1 MFTDNPTIP
10 AQLEVLLDVVHVM
23 AGRKATDESLR
34 QLIQP
39 RGLKDVGERSAQ
51 VKNHLSAAAEL
62 GLIRIDESK
71 NVRLKYHVR
80 GQHQPREAIIEA
92 FDRIAM
98 ADAQVEKWA
107 GRFYSFLLLV
117 EGDAVIGSEEAARL
131 TQQFMAG
138 LPSHVSRDNPMNQE
152 KFRALMRWY
161 SYAGLGWTDLA
172 GLFVADPTERVRRA
186 LVRIWQ
192 EDRQLDAT
200 RFMDRLSRVCPE
212 LDGGAL
218 FAEGIGSSNSPPHRE
233 CTRGLATALWR
244 LHDENVIRLRCPADS
259 KGWSL
264 HKAGLGAV
272 TGEASNRFDAVER
285 PAQEG
290 GSNDPIR

>member
-192 EDRQLDAT
+192 EDRQWMQLD
-200 RFMDRLSRVCPE
+200 SW
-212 LDGGAL
+212 
-218 FAEGIGSSNSPPHRE
+218 IGSVVCVPSWMAVPCSQRE
-233 CTRGLATALWR
+233 SDRPTA
-244 LHDENVIRLRCPADS
+244 HHIVNAP
-259 KGWSL
+259 
-264 HKAGLGAV
+264 AGLLPHYGDC
-272 TGEASNRFDAVER
+272 TTRT
-285 PAQEG
+285 
-290 GSNDPIR
+290 